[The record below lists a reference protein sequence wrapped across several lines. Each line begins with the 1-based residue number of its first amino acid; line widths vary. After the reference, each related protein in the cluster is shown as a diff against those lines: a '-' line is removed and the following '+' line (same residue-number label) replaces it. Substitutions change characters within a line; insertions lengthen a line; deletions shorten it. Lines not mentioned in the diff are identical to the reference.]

1 LHCLPPLG
9 YLNIFNV
16 INYLTLIIVFVK
28 HFKYAGLG
36 SGHSK
41 VLIFNNKRCIFS
53 NEFQAPVKSAPIS
66 DHQQSWRYEDGPWK
80 GPGHLCWWPLIFKKN
95 FLISVLS
102 DLSVLVTTR
111 PIHHL
116 QVSCLPRP
124 ALLVVV
130 LLAHTNRLLKTCK
143 NSFLFQFISRRHQSD
158 LHLSSMPSR

>member
-1 LHCLPPLG
+1 LALYVYPGQIRRRRKQPAKQVEKISVGELR
-9 YLNIFNV
+9 
-16 INYLTLIIVFVK
+16 
-28 HFKYAGLG
+28 
-36 SGHSK
+36 SK
-41 VLIFNNKRCIFS
+41 
-53 NEFQAPVKSAPIS
+53 IS
-66 DHQQSWRYEDGPWK
+66 DHQRSWRYEDGPWK
-80 GPGHLCWWPLIFKKN
+80 EPGHLCWWPLIFKKN

-130 LLAHTNRLLKTCK
+130 LLAHTNRLLKICK

-158 LHLSSMPSR
+158 LHLSSMPSQ